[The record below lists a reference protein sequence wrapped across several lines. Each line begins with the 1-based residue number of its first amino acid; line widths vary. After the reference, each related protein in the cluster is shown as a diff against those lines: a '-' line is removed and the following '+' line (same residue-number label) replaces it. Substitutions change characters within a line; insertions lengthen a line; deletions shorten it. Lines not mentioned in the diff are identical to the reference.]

1 MIQLLENSIWVEKPS
16 GSTSVCTAE
25 QITIELMGGAIEGLD
40 PEMVRQAAAGVLHYF
55 KVELGR
61 EFVTVGEFSTA
72 LAKVLKGFGLDVE
85 STALI
90 EGVGSKVVTTD
101 LRELAKNCGDEFELG
116 FFVRLRE
123 RVKTSLADSPKSVQF
138 QGLRSCVKQL
148 ARARR
153 WSARCQQLQEQI
165 VNFLRECL
173 EQEAKGRGCSM
184 LVK

>member
-1 MIQLLENSIWVEKPS
+1 MIQLLENSIWVEKSS
-16 GSTSVCTAE
+16 GNSIACTAE
-25 QITIELMGGAIEGLD
+25 QITIELMGGAVDGLD
-40 PEMVRQAAAGVLHYF
+40 PETVRQAAAGVLHYF

-72 LAKVLKGFGLDVE
+72 LAKVLKGFGLDVQ
-85 STALI
+85 STTLI
-90 EGVGSKVVTTD
+90 EGVGSQVVTTD
-101 LRELAKNCGDEFELG
+101 LRELAKSCGDEFELG

-123 RVKTSLADSPKSVQF
+123 RIRTTLADSPKAMQF

>member
-16 GSTSVCTAE
+16 GSSSVCTAE

-72 LAKVLKGFGLDVE
+72 LAKVLKGFGMDVE

-101 LRELAKNCGDEFELG
+101 LRELA
-116 FFVRLRE
+116 
-123 RVKTSLADSPKSVQF
+123 
-138 QGLRSCVKQL
+138 
-148 ARARR
+148 
-153 WSARCQQLQEQI
+153 
-165 VNFLRECL
+165 
-173 EQEAKGRGCSM
+173 
-184 LVK
+184 